1 MMNRSEKKELLKRSK
16 KHFNDHAF
24 WEKLKTAQ
32 KAGALLSMLCYYF
45 TIHCKNPK
53 CRLKQRP

>member
-24 WEKLKTAQ
+24 WEKLKNGTKSWCLSCLCCAITLLYIA
-32 KAGALLSMLCYYF
+32 KTRSAG
-45 TIHCKNPK
+45 
-53 CRLKQRP
+53 